1 VRAVVAAELQS
12 DDASTAT
19 AAHETLDKP
28 GVTRAM
34 AAGGAMTSP
43 ADLSTGQ
50 HYMQIARQWFSE
62 GWTGNLALAADIFSG
77 ELRTNGVHV
86 GVAGPVGRIRDR
98 LTGFPDLT
106 TTIEDIFVSGD
117 KLAVT
122 LMWRGTHTGD
132 YGGVAATGKRV
143 EVRDT
148 AIWHFVDGKVSEILT
163 LQDQFGFLR
172 QIGYLPDSVYA
183 A

>member
-1 VRAVVAAELQS
+1 
-12 DDASTAT
+12 
-19 AAHETLDKP
+19 
-28 GVTRAM
+28 
-34 AAGGAMTSP
+34 MTSP
-43 ADLSTGQ
+43 ADLETSEQ
-50 HYMQIARQWFSE
+50 YMAMARRWFTE
-62 GWTGNLALAADIFSG
+62 GWTGNLALADAIFS
-77 ELRTNGVHV
+77 EETRTNGVRV

-106 TTIEDIFVSGD
+106 TTIQDMFVSGD

-122 LMWRGTHTGD
+122 LIWRGTHTGP
-132 YGGVAATGKRV
+132 YGGVAATGKPV

-148 AIWHFVDGKVSEILT
+148 AIWHFTGGKVTEILT
-163 LQDQFGFLR
+163 LQDQFVFLK